1 MRHLAW
7 CRLLSALWQLKETKI
22 HLASGELGTGVGV
35 ATCRLI
41 TGEGDRGKEKDAVG
55 AASTFLPVFWL

>member
-7 CRLLSALWQLKETKI
+7 CRLLSALWQLKGTKI
-22 HLASGELGTGVGV
+22 DLASGELGIYVGF

-41 TGEGDRGKEKDAVG
+41 TGEGDRRKEKDPVG
-55 AASTFLPVFWL
+55 QQVLS